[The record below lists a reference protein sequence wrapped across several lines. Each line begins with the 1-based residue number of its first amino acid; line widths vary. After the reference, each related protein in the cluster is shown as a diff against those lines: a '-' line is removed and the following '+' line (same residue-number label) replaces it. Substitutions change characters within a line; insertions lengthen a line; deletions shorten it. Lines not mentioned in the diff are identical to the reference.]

1 MPAHSHWP
9 TTIAVPTPCHRRKL
23 PPLAR
28 AVYHTSQV
36 RQQIPAALYQAVAV
50 VLRHVLALKAFRQGQ
65 RRSEPRL
72 PHDLDVPAHLSGDGP
87 T

>member
-1 MPAHSHWP
+1 M
-9 TTIAVPTPCHRRKL
+9 TGGQFD
-23 PPLAR
+23 
-28 AVYHTSQV
+28 TSV
-36 RQQIPAALYQAVAV
+36 VANELYSQ
-50 VLRHVLALKAFRQGQ
+50 AFRQGQ